1 MKDTFFE
8 TVLVSSLDKVFY
20 SRQLDAHKF
29 RRVAAARGETAA
41 FQIAVRVE
49 PRPGAPEFAHIKL
62 ETGSAPEGC
71 EVTVRAVGH
80 VACTRPANTDDPFIL
95 TAEPGLFPD
104 PLLPRAEVW
113 MRLGYWQ
120 SFWIDFRP
128 GEGAAAGVRTL
139 TFRLVRSNGG
149 NVTEQTVEVEAEVLG
164 YALPPQ
170 RLKCILWFYADCLQ
184 RRYGVEAWSE
194 RHWEIIGHYFRD
206 RAAHGVNCLLTP
218 LWSVPLDTAVG
229 GERPTCQLLR
239 IAREGGTYSF
249 DFSRLDR
256 WIALAREC
264 GIDCFE
270 MAHAFTQW
278 GAAHAPKIVA
288 EVDGEERRI
297 FGWETDAHGEEYH
310 DFLRQLMAALLP
322 FLRSRGVTPANCYFH
337 ISDEPSAANIESYAK
352 AVGFLRPLLGDYP
365 VIDALS
371 HVEFFH
377 RGLADRPIPVT
388 NALAK
393 FKDEAVAERWVYYCG
408 NWGDGVP
415 NRQFGMPSWRNRVL
429 GVLLY
434 WLKMD
439 GFLNWGYNFWF
450 SRESLDQDLDPW
462 HDPCAGGDFSG
473 GGSFVVYPG
482 PDGQPVSSIH
492 YEVFAEA
499 LQDVRAL
506 DLLERLAGRE
516 RALDTIR
523 KTLPPD
529 FGDLSLTHYPHDRE
543 WVWNVRAAVDAAIAL
558 ASQQ

>member
-1 MKDTFFE
+1 MNENTLE
-8 TVLVSSLDKVFY
+8 TILVSSLDKVFY
-20 SRQLDAHKF
+20 SRELEAPPF
-29 RRVAAARGETAA
+29 RRVSAARGETAA
-41 FQIAVRVE
+41 FQIAVRVVS
-49 PRPGAPEFAHIKL
+49 RPDAPEFAHVRL
-62 ETGSAPEGC
+62 EAPVPEGC
-71 EVTVRAVGH
+71 DVAVRAVGH
-80 VACTRPANTDDPFIL
+80 VACTRPANSDDPFVL

-128 GEGAAAGVRTL
+128 GEGAAAGIRTL
-139 TFRLVRSNGG
+139 AFRLVCSDGG
-149 NVTEQTVEVEAEVLG
+149 RVTEQTAEVEAEVLG

-184 RRYGVEAWSE
+184 RHYGVEAWSE

-239 IAREGGTYSF
+239 ITREGGTYRF

-264 GIDCFE
+264 GIDSFE
-270 MAHAFTQW
+270 MAHAYTQW

-310 DFLRQLMAALLP
+310 EFLRQLMAALLP

-337 ISDEPSAANIESYAK
+337 VSDEPSASNIESYAK
-352 AVGFLRPLLGDYP
+352 AVGFLRPLLVDYP

-462 HDPCAGGDFSG
+462 HDTCAGGDFSG

-516 RALDTIR
+516 HALDTIR